1 MEHVEAGRILMG
13 DSLGFH
19 IIFALLGVGLP
30 VCFSLMEFLAIRRS
44 DKALRE
50 HARLWS
56 SVASVLVITGVISGI
71 VVALQMF
78 LIWPGILDFG
88 GSAIGLGFSLEGY
101 AFLFEAI
108 FLAYY
113 MKTWDKLKG
122 YAHWALSIP
131 VVLGATLSAYLI
143 TAVDA
148 WMNHPSGF
156 DYVNGQVVN
165 PRPAEAIFNQTA
177 VVQGTHSI
185 VSYYMTAALIVAAAY
200 AWMTWRGG
208 RPVAGTASTTRSIMR
223 TFTLLAAG
231 LLVIVAVL
239 GDVSS
244 KYLAKHEPTKLAAL
258 ELLHGTQSNAP
269 LYAGGNLDSN
279 QTVTGG
285 IEIPGALSFLTGWST
300 DTVVKGLDQQPQ
312 HVWPPLV
319 IHTLFGVKMLLVVI
333 LAGVA
338 LAAAWVLRKR
348 SITVRK
354 LPRGVLAGL
363 IAAPI
368 ISITVLELGWMMT
381 ELGRQPYAVYGY
393 VLTKDAMT
401 DNAGVYQ
408 LGWIFPAAFLLLL
421 LATIV
426 SLRILLKRY
435 TPLLGRR
442 AS

>member
-1 MEHVEAGRILMG
+1 MEHIEAGRILMG

-30 VCFSLMEFLAIRRS
+30 VCFSLMEFLSIRRG

-56 SVASVLVITGVISGI
+56 FVASLLVITGVISGI

-78 LIWPGILDFG
+78 LIWPGVLDFG
-88 GSAIGLGFSLEGY
+88 GNAIGIGFSLEGY

-131 VVLGATLSAYLI
+131 IVLGATLSAYLI

-177 VVQGTHSI
+177 LVQGTHSI
-185 VSYYMTAALIVAAAY
+185 ISYYMTAALIVVAAY
-200 AWMTWRGG
+200 AWMTWRGK
-208 RPVAGTASTTRSIMR
+208 RPVAGTAATSRYILR

-258 ELLHGTQSNAP
+258 ELLHDTQSNAP
-269 LYAGGNLDSN
+269 LYAGGSLDEN
-279 QTVTGG
+279 MKVQGG
-285 IEIPGALSFLTGWST
+285 IEIPGALSYLTGWDSA
-300 DTVVKGLDQQPQ
+300 TVVKGLDQQPK
-312 HVWPPLV
+312 HLWPPLV
-319 IHTLFGVKMLLVVI
+319 VHTLFGVKMLLVVV
-333 LAGVA
+333 LAGI
-338 LAAAWVLRKR
+338 AAAGVWVLRKR
-348 SITVRK
+348 AQAAQR
-354 LPRGVLAGL
+354 LPKAILACL
-363 IAAPI
+363 VAAPI
-368 ISITVLELGWMMT
+368 VSIATLELGWMMT

-408 LGWIFPAAFLLLL
+408 LGWIFPAAFLVLLV
-421 LATIV
+421 ATFF
-426 SLRILLKRY
+426 SLRVLLKWY
-435 TPLLGRR
+435 TPLHGRK
-442 AS
+442 SS